1 MKQKQVYLSSP
12 EFWEKN
18 IETIGRKELKEIQ
31 LEGLNF
37 SIERARKSEFY
48 RERLKNI
55 KKIKN
60 FEDVEKIPFTTKEDL
75 LKYSPFSFIATDL
88 KNIVRVH
95 SSSGTTGRSKYI
107 FHTKKDI
114 ENWSNLVARCL
125 YMIGMRKNDV
135 FQNMMSYGLFTGGLG
150 LHYGAEKIGAL
161 VIPAGTGNTEKQIE
175 LMKQLKTTVIHITPS
190 YLLYLAHYIEEMGLI
205 PYKEFNLKIAIIGA
219 EPHSENTRKKL
230 ENIFKIDIYNC
241 YGLSEMNGPGVAFEC
256 PYKDG
261 LHLWE
266 DSYYMEII
274 NSKTGQILDEGEE
287 GELVLTTLKRE
298 GMPLIRYRTGDLT
311 KIIKE
316 KCKCGR
322 THRRIMRIKGRAD
335 DMFIVKGVNIFP
347 SQIEAVIMEFP
358 EVDKNYQIII
368 DRKEG
373 LDILTVQVEIK
384 KEFFKGDI
392 NELRNLQEKIK
403 EELKEKIL
411 VTPSIELVEPGTLPT
426 TTGKA
431 KRIIDKRR
439 L

>member
-1 MKQKQVYLSSP
+1 MKQKQVLLSNV
-12 EFWEKN
+12 EYWEEK
-18 IETIGRKELKEIQ
+18 IELIEKDRLKDIQ
-31 LEGLNF
+31 LEKLIF
-37 SIERARKSEFY
+37 SFEKAIKSEFY
-48 RERLKNI
+48 RVRFKNF

-60 FEDVEKIPFTTKEDL
+60 FEDFQELPFTTKYDL
-75 LKYSPFSFIATDL
+75 VENDPFSFVSTDI

-107 FHTKKDI
+107 FYTKEDI
-114 ENWSNLVARCL
+114 EIWADIVARCL
-125 YMIGMRKNDV
+125 YMIGVRKKDV

-161 VIPAGTGNTEKQIE
+161 VIPAGAGNTEKQLE
-175 LMKQLKTTVIHITPS
+175 LMKNLKTTVIHITPS
-190 YLLYLAHYIEEMGLI
+190 YLLYIAHFIEENGLS
-205 PYKEFNLKIAIIGA
+205 PKDDFNLRIAVIGA

-230 ENIFKIDIYNC
+230 ENIFDIDVYNC

-256 PYKDG
+256 PFKDG

-266 DSYYMEII
+266 DQYYMEII
-274 NSKTGQILDEGEE
+274 NPKTGKVLEEGEE
-287 GELVLTTLKRE
+287 GELVLTTLNRE

-311 KIIKE
+311 RIIKE

-322 THRRIMRIKGRAD
+322 THRKIQRIKGRTD

-347 SQIEAVIMEFP
+347 SQIETVIMDFP

-373 LDILTVQVEIK
+373 LDILTIQIEIK
-384 KEFFKGDI
+384 REFFKGDI

-403 EELKEKIL
+403 EELREKIL
-411 VTPSIELVEPGTLPT
+411 VSPIIELVEPGTLPT

-431 KRIIDKRR
+431 KRVIDKRR
-439 L
+439 I

>member
-1 MKQKQVYLSSP
+1 MRQRQDYLSSHDY
-12 EFWEKN
+12 WDEK
-18 IETIGRKELKEIQ
+18 IELIKKEKLKEIQ
-31 LEGLNF
+31 LEGLISSF
-37 SIERARKSEFY
+37 ERAKKSEFY
-48 RERLKNI
+48 SFKFKNF

-60 FEDVEKIPFTTKEDL
+60 IDDFEKLPFTTKYDL
-75 LKYSPFSFIATDL
+75 VENDPFSFLSTDI

-107 FHTKKDI
+107 FYTKKDI
-114 ENWSNLVARCL
+114 ETWADIVARCL
-125 YMIGMRKNDV
+125 YMIGVRKGDV

-150 LHYGAEKIGAL
+150 LHYGAEKIGVL
-161 VIPAGTGNTEKQIE
+161 IIPAGTGNTEKQLE
-175 LMKQLKTTVIHITPS
+175 LMRQLKTTVIHITPS
-190 YLLYLAHYIEEMGLI
+190 YLLYIAHFIEENGLS
-205 PYKEFNLKIAIIGA
+205 PKKDFNLRIAIVGA
-219 EPHSENTRKKL
+219 EPHSESTRKKL
-230 ENIFKIDIYNC
+230 ENIFSIDVYNC

-256 PYKDG
+256 PFKDG

-266 DSYYMEII
+266 DQYYMEII
-274 NSKTGQILDEGEE
+274 NPKTGKVLKEGEE

-322 THRRIMRIKGRAD
+322 THRRMQRIKGRAD

-347 SQIEAVIMEFP
+347 SQIETVIMEFP

-373 LDILTVQVEIK
+373 LDTLTVQIEIK

-392 NELRNLQEKIK
+392 NELKNLQEKIK
-403 EELKEKIL
+403 EALKEKIL
-411 VTPSIELVEPGTLPT
+411 VTPSVEFVEPGTLPT

-431 KRIIDKRR
+431 KRVIDKRR

>member
-1 MKQKQVYLSSP
+1 MQQRQVSSFLVD
-12 EFWEKN
+12 FWEKS
-18 IETIGRKELKEIQ
+18 IETIDEKKLKELQ
-31 LEGLNF
+31 LERLNY
-37 SIERARKSEFY
+37 SIEIAKKSEFY
-48 RERLKNI
+48 GQKLKDI

-60 FEDVEKIPFTTKEDL
+60 FDELEKIPFTTKEDL
-75 LKYSPFSFIATDL
+75 LQNNPLSFLTTDL

-107 FHTKKDI
+107 FYTKKDI
-114 ENWSNLVARCL
+114 ENWADLVARCL
-125 YMIGMRKNDV
+125 FMVGIRKNDI

-150 LHYGAEKIGAL
+150 LHYGAEKIGIL
-161 VIPAGTGNTEKQIE
+161 VIPAGVGNTEKQIE
-175 LMKQLKTTVIHITPS
+175 LMRELKTTVIHITPS
-190 YLLYLAHYIEEMGLI
+190 YLLYIAHYIEEIGLS
-205 PYKEFNLKIAIIGA
+205 PSEDFNLKTAIVGA
-219 EPHSENTRKKL
+219 EPYSENTRKKL
-230 ENIFKIDIYNC
+230 ENIFKINVYNC

-266 DSYYMEII
+266 DNYYMEII
-274 NSKTGQILDEGEE
+274 DPKTGKILGENEE

-311 KIIKE
+311 KILRE
-316 KCKCGR
+316 RCECGR
-322 THRRIMRIKGRAD
+322 THRKIMRIKGRSD

-368 DRKEG
+368 DRKGG

-384 KEFFKGDI
+384 KEFFKGEI
-392 NELRNLQEKIK
+392 NELRDLQERIK
-403 EELKEKIL
+403 EKLKEKIF
-411 VTPSIELVEPGTLPT
+411 VSPIVELVETGTLPT

-431 KRIIDKRR
+431 KRVIDKRR

>member
-1 MKQKQVYLSSP
+1 MKQKQDFSSSP
-12 EFWEKN
+12 DYWEEK
-18 IETIGRKELKEIQ
+18 IELIEKGKLRDIQ
-31 LEGLNF
+31 LEGLISSF
-37 SIERARKSEFY
+37 ERAKKSEFY
-48 RERLKNI
+48 KFKFKDFE
-55 KKIKN
+55 KIKDIDD
-60 FEDVEKIPFTTKEDL
+60 FEKLPFTTKFDL
-75 LKYSPFSFIATDL
+75 VGNDPFAFLSTDI

-107 FHTKKDI
+107 FYTKRDI
-114 ENWSNLVARCL
+114 DTWADTVARCL
-125 YMIGMRKNDV
+125 YMIGVRKEDV

-150 LHYGAEKIGAL
+150 LHYGAERIGCL
-161 VIPAGTGNTEKQIE
+161 IIPAGTGNTEKQLE

-190 YLLYLAHYIEEMGLI
+190 YLLYIAHFIEENGLS
-205 PYKEFNLKIAIIGA
+205 PKREFNLRIAVVGA
-219 EPHSENTRKKL
+219 EPHSETTRKKL
-230 ENIFKIDIYNC
+230 ENIFGINVYNC

-256 PYKDG
+256 PFKDG

-266 DSYYMEII
+266 DQYYMEII
-274 NSKTGQILDEGEE
+274 NPKTGKVLKEGEE

-298 GMPLIRYRTGDLT
+298 GMPLVRYRTGDLT

-322 THRRIMRIKGRAD
+322 THRKIQRIKGRAD

-347 SQIEAVIMEFP
+347 SQIETVIMDFP

-373 LDILTVQVEIK
+373 LDILTVQIEIK
-384 KEFFKGDI
+384 RDFFKGDI
-392 NELRNLQEKIK
+392 NELKNLQEKIR

-411 VTPSIELVEPGTLPT
+411 VTPIVEFVEPGTLPT

-431 KRIIDKRR
+431 KRVIDKRR

>member
-1 MKQKQVYLSSP
+1 MKQKQAPLLNLD
-12 EFWEKN
+12 FWDKDT
-18 IETIGRKELKEIQ
+18 ETLERKKIKELQ
-31 LEGLNF
+31 LENLNY
-37 SIERARKSEFY
+37 SIERAKKSEFY

-55 KKIKN
+55 KKIKS
-60 FEDVEKIPFTTKEDL
+60 FEDLEKSPFTTKEDL
-75 LKYSPFSFIATDL
+75 LKNSPFDFITTDL

-114 ENWSNLVARCL
+114 EIWADLVARCL
-125 YMIGMRKNDV
+125 YMIGMRKEDI

-161 VIPAGTGNTEKQIE
+161 IIPAGIGNTEKQIE
-175 LMKQLKTTVIHITPS
+175 LMRELKTTAIHITPS
-190 YLLYLAHYIEEMGLI
+190 YLLYLAHYIEEIGLS
-205 PYKEFNLKIAIIGA
+205 PSEDFNLKIAVVGA
-219 EPHSENTRKKL
+219 EPYSENTRKKL
-230 ENIFKIDIYNC
+230 ETIFKINVFNC

-274 NSKTGQILDEGEE
+274 NPKTNKIVEEGEE

-316 KCKCGR
+316 KCNCGR
-322 THRRIMRIKGRAD
+322 THRRIMRIKGRVD

-347 SQIEAVIMEFP
+347 SQIETVIMGFP

-368 DRKEG
+368 DRKQG
-373 LDILTVQVEIK
+373 LDILTIQVEIK
-384 KEFFKGDI
+384 KEFFKGEI
-392 NELRNLQEKIK
+392 NELRNLQEKIRD
-403 EELKEKIL
+403 ELKEKIL
-411 VTPSIELVEPGTLPT
+411 VTPIVELVGPGTLPT

-431 KRIIDKRR
+431 KRVIDKRR